1 MTMTLREEALKLHMD
16 NNGKIAVVSK
26 VPIATRHDLAI
37 AYTPGVAEP
46 CKDIKEDKNL
56 SFEYTCRGNMV
67 AIITDGTRVLGLGD
81 IGPEA
86 AMPVMEGKAAL
97 FKTFGDVD
105 AVPVCLDTKDPDEFI
120 RTVKLLQPNYA
131 GVNLEDISSP
141 KCYEI
146 EDKLKE
152 ICDIPVFHDDQHGT
166 AIACLSAVLGALR
179 FVKKDIA
186 TAKFVVNGC
195 GAAGSAIG
203 RLLVNMGAQNVIMVD
218 RFGALYEGIDAKLDR
233 IQSYLATVT
242 NKEHKQGNLA
252 DVAKGADVMIGASAP
267 NVFTK
272 EIMQSMADKAIVF
285 ALANP
290 VPETSYDAAK
300 EAGVAVAGTGRSDR
314 PNQVNNVTVFPG
326 VFRGAIDVR
335 ARAITEEMKVA
346 AVYAIADLIDEKD
359 LREDYVVPDAFDPR
373 VAPAV
378 AAAVAKVA
386 IEKGLAR
393 KIVDPEVVRANTAK
407 RIGR

>member
-1 MTMTLREEALKLHMD
+1 MTLSEESLKLHLD

-26 VPIATRHDLAI
+26 VPIKNRHDLAV

-46 CKDIKEDKNL
+46 CKVIKENKDL

-67 AIITDGTRVLGLGD
+67 AVITDGTRVLGLGD

-97 FKTFGDVD
+97 FKTFADVD
-105 AVPVCLDTKDPDEFI
+105 AVPVCLDTKDPEEFI
-120 RTVKLLQPNYA
+120 KIVKCLQPNYA
-131 GVNLEDISSP
+131 GINLEDISSP
-141 KCYEI
+141 KCYDI
-146 EDKLKE
+146 ECRLKE

-166 AIACLSAVLGALR
+166 AIACLAAVIGALR
-179 FVKKDIA
+179 LVKKNIK

-203 RLLVNMGAQNVIMVD
+203 RLLVSMGAANVIMVD

-233 IQSYLATVT
+233 IQAYLATVT
-242 NKEHKQGNLA
+242 NKEHVQGNLA
-252 DVAKGADVMIGASAP
+252 DVAKGADVLIGVSAP
-267 NVFTK
+267 NIFTK
-272 EIMQSMADKAIVF
+272 EIISSMAEKAIVF

-290 VPETSYDAAK
+290 VPETSYEAAK
-300 EAGVAVAGTGRSDR
+300 EAGAAVVGTGRSDS
-314 PNQVNNVTVFPG
+314 PNQVNNVCVFPG

-335 ARAITEEMKVA
+335 AKAITEDMKVA
-346 AVYAIADLIDEKD
+346 AVYAIAGLIDDKD
-359 LREDYVVPDAFDPR
+359 LREDYVVPDPFDPR

-393 KIVDPEVVRANTAK
+393 KIVDPEEIRANTLK
-407 RIGR
+407 RVGR